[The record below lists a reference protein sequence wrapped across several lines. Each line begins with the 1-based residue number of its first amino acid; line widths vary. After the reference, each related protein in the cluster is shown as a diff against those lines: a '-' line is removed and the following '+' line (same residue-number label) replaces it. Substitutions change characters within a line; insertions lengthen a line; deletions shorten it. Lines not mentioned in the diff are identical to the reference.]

1 MCKGKHASLY
11 TDARISFYPKE
22 KACLIGI
29 WHAFC
34 YILSDFLLF
43 MLRAVTGLANVKF
56 RVDRIE
62 VFAVEMLLYDS
73 QTFTKTL
80 IMHDLT
86 FSKEA
91 DRITYFRIFH
101 KPQDII
107 ISGPGSFRSHIFMK
121 ICNRISFGLKIGC
134 RPRCTAGSLCLEGKR
149 MVNIIFIK
157 TVFFDFFRCQ
167 IAC

>member
-1 MCKGKHASLY
+1 
-11 TDARISFYPKE
+11 
-22 KACLIGI
+22 
-29 WHAFC
+29 
-34 YILSDFLLF
+34 

-73 QTFTKTL
+73 QTFTKAL

-107 ISGPGSFRSHIFMK
+107 ISGPGLLFWHDLVSTTYTK
-121 ICNRISFGLKIGC
+121 I
-134 RPRCTAGSLCLEGKR
+134 
-149 MVNIIFIK
+149 
-157 TVFFDFFRCQ
+157 
-167 IAC
+167 

>member
-107 ISGPGSFRSHIFMK
+107 ISGPGLLFWGDFVRTTLH
-121 ICNRISFGLKIGC
+121 
-134 RPRCTAGSLCLEGKR
+134 
-149 MVNIIFIK
+149 NII
-157 TVFFDFFRCQ
+157 
-167 IAC
+167 

>member
-1 MCKGKHASLY
+1 
-11 TDARISFYPKE
+11 
-22 KACLIGI
+22 
-29 WHAFC
+29 
-34 YILSDFLLF
+34 

-91 DRITYFRIFH
+91 DRITYFRDLSQAAGYYH
-101 KPQDII
+101 KW
-107 ISGPGSFRSHIFMK
+107 SGPFVPQPYLHED
-121 ICNRISFGLKIGC
+121 L
-134 RPRCTAGSLCLEGKR
+134 
-149 MVNIIFIK
+149 
-157 TVFFDFFRCQ
+157 
-167 IAC
+167 